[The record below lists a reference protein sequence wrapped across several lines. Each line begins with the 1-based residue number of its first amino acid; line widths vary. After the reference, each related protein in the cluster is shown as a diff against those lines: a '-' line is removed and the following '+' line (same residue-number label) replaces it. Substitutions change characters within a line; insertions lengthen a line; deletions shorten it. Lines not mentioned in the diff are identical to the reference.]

1 MKKYKVLVEG
11 ANFLITFDD
20 ETSKH
25 GFFTTRFV
33 EARTEEEAE
42 SETIEMLRVELEEVV
57 KNDQADSPVMFIDE
71 IVELDSFGDFPVP
84 GTGFVWFPD
93 EKGH

>member
-1 MKKYKVLVEG
+1 MVEG

-20 ETSKH
+20 ETSKY
-25 GFFTTRFV
+25 GFFTTRFL

-42 SETIEMLRVELEEVV
+42 NETIEMLRVELAEVV
-57 KNDQADSPVMFIDE
+57 ENDQSDSPVMFIDE
-71 IVELDSFGDFPVP
+71 IVELDSFGDFAVP

>member
-1 MKKYKVLVEG
+1 MKKYRILVEG
-11 ANFLITFDD
+11 ANFLITVDD

-42 SETIEMLRVELEEVV
+42 HETIEMLRVELADVV
-57 KNDQADSPVMFIDE
+57 QNDQADSPVMFIDE
-71 IVELDSFGDFPVP
+71 IVELDSFGDFLVP
-84 GTGFVWFPD
+84 GGGFTWFPD